1 MRRAGLVVVLA
12 ALVAAGCEHKQP
24 PHQKHTSA
32 ATSVGSVAEAPGPA
46 VPQLLYLPD
55 GGDIAPPAAP
65 GHELLP
71 GPWGASPSRCPPD
84 MVDIQGRFC
93 IDRYEDSLVD
103 RQSGRTLSPYYH
115 PTSSQA
121 RASYRR
127 WQRKRLTEGPP
138 SARDM
143 PVPPPPDWEID
154 GHFMPEAVSRRD
166 VLPNGYLD
174 QKLAR
179 QACEAA
185 GKRLCTPAEWVTA
198 CRGEQNRQFPY
209 GDSYRQGACNVYRA
223 SHPALILHGNAS
235 IGHLDPRL
243 NEVKFH
249 GDPLLRKTGQT
260 PECRSKWGDD
270 AVYDMVGNLDEWVD
284 DPDGAFLGGFYSRGT
299 RAGCESRIS
308 THPPQYFDYS
318 LGVRCCK

>member
-1 MRRAGLVVVLA
+1 
-12 ALVAAGCEHKQP
+12 
-24 PHQKHTSA
+24 
-32 ATSVGSVAEAPGPA
+32 
-46 VPQLLYLPD
+46 
-55 GGDIAPPAAP
+55 
-65 GHELLP
+65 
-71 GPWGASPSRCPPD
+71 
-84 MVDIQGRFC
+84 MVDVRGRFC
-93 IDRYEDSLVD
+93 IDRYEDSLID
-103 RQSGRTLSPYYH
+103 RDSGRALSPYYH
-115 PTSSQA
+115 PTPGQT
-121 RASYRR
+121 RASYER
-127 WQRKRLTEGPP
+127 WQKKRLTEGPE
-138 SARDM
+138 SARQM
-143 PVPPPPDWEID
+143 PVPPPPQWEID
-154 GHFMPEAVSRRD
+154 GHYTPEAVSRRD

-185 GKRLCTPAEWVTA
+185 GKRLCTPDEWVTA
-198 CRGEQNRQFPY
+198 CRGEQDRQFPY
-209 GDSYRQGACNVYRA
+209 GSSYQQGACNVYRE

-243 NEVKFH
+243 NQVTFH
-249 GDPLLRKTGQT
+249 GEPLLRKTGQT
-260 PECRSKWGDD
+260 PECRSQWGSD